1 MMIINIFQKLE
12 MLIITLLM
20 VLLNNDL
27 IDTYSFDE
35 IIKILSNNNWM
46 KINIKNIF

>member
-35 IIKILSNNNWM
+35 IIKILSNNN
-46 KINIKNIF
+46 